1 MQKYFITDEKRY
13 IKSSKGKYITCT
25 SPVMADTYPLRM
37 AEKILENSICKAW
50 KDSFY
55 LEGEDDFTTITSAK
69 LHEESIKRES
79 ESGISLELTVLDEI
93 RNCTKDI
100 IKIHVPPRDKLLAIK
115 KDLEDAQQFY
125 DNACSDIR
133 HWILHHEPA
142 AHIRTKVYGI
152 QHTYEQERANAKEVY
167 GFVIKLLEANEKNKS
182 LTQLQQSLK
191 PKVYTPYTPNTQVYE
206 MLDSLVN

>member
-1 MQKYFITDEKRY
+1 MQKYFITDGKRY
-13 IKSSKGKYITCT
+13 IKKSKGKYITCT
-25 SPVMADTYPLRM
+25 SPVMADVFPLRM
-37 AEKILENSICKAW
+37 AEKILDNSLCKTW
-50 KDSFY
+50 RDSFY

-69 LHEESIKRES
+69 LHEESIKE
-79 ESGISLELTVLDEI
+79 ETQSGMSLKLSVLEEI
-93 RNCTKDI
+93 RKCTNEI
-100 IKIHVPPRDKLLAIK
+100 LKIQVPPRDKLLAIK
-115 KDLEDAQQFY
+115 KDLEDARQFY

-152 QHTYEQERANAKEVY
+152 QHKYEQERANAKEVY

-182 LTQLQQSLK
+182 LYQLQQSLK

-206 MLDSLVN
+206 MLDGLMN